1 MFKSCA
7 EWPPEVFTDADGG
20 HVTTDLHHKEEEA
33 ASVARML
40 MRHGFG
46 GQGGRKPIRTWVEPA
61 DTPRL
66 ERCDFDDE
74 CDHCKTPSGGSYAN
88 MIRVPMENPEVY
100 FYICGRCASARGWL
114 PTATVQRDG
123 ASAAPLRPI
132 VGCEPANGERP

>member
-20 HVTTDLHHKEEEA
+20 HISTDLHHTEEEA

-46 GQGGRKPIRTWVEPA
+46 GNGRKPLRTWSEPA

-66 ERCDFDDE
+66 ERCNFDDE
-74 CDHCKTPSGGSYAN
+74 CDHCKNPEGGSYAK
-88 MIRVPMENPEVY
+88 MVRIPMENPEVD
-100 FYICGRCASARGWL
+100 FYICGRCASSRGWL
-114 PTATVQRDG
+114 PIPSDQRAGEPTQQNTKADDAG
-123 ASAAPLRPI
+123 SAASS
-132 VGCEPANGERP
+132 C